1 MPSDVEQREERRREI
16 VALLRRERVSSQE
29 VLANKLAARGLTA
42 TQSSIS
48 RDLRDLGVAKVAGR
62 YRLPGELGAESVD
75 ALDELAHFLVDVR
88 TAGPNLAVVLTTTGA
103 AQTVAIGIDHAGWP
117 ELVGSV
123 AGDDTIFL
131 ATRGAKEQRRVV
143 ERLRQVTRRRVS

>member
-16 VALLRRERVSSQE
+16 VALLKRERVASQE
-29 VLANKLAARGLTA
+29 VLANKLAARGHVA

-62 YRLPGELGAESVD
+62 YVLPGELGAETVD
-75 ALDELAHFLVDVR
+75 ALAELAHFLVDVR
-88 TAGPNLAVVLTTTGA
+88 TAGPNLVVVLTTMGA
-103 AQTVAIGIDHAGWP
+103 AQTVAIGVDRAGWP

-131 ATRGAKEQRRVV
+131 ATPNARDQRRVV
-143 ERLRQVTRRRVS
+143 ERLRRLLRAGLA